1 MRATIPGLAAAGLAV
16 VLTGC
21 QAIRPVRPAAAPY
34 ASDPSPGAHDAATP
48 QHDIMQ
54 TQGVPRSSLRSAFVQ
69 EDGGLAEAGRGDA
82 ARVVQSGWPAPVHD
96 DQFFTFLRA
105 EQLEYR
111 VRDGSPDVVR
121 WEAQGWHGG
130 DYQKLWIK
138 TEGEE
143 SAQGASEGE
152 VEVQA
157 LYSRVVAPFW
167 DLQIGARY
175 DSRWGSGPDE
185 DRGFGVL
192 GVQGFSPY
200 EFEVEAAL
208 FVSED
213 ADVSARLT
221 ATTDFLITQRLILQ
235 PRFETEVAAHEV
247 QEFQVGKGL
256 NYVDVGLRLRYEI
269 RRWFAP
275 YIGVNWIRSI
285 SDTKDLV
292 RGAGGDANDLA
303 LVLGISIWF

>member
-1 MRATIPGLAAAGLAV
+1 MSADIRALAV
-16 VLTGC
+16 AALLTALTGC
-21 QAIRPVRPAAAPY
+21 QAVRPGEPPVAAHVGGAPRFVPDAAATTPDVVEIPGVRATALQSAVP
-34 ASDPSPGAHDAATP
+34 ASIAGNSDTARAPEDA
-48 QHDIMQ
+48 
-54 TQGVPRSSLRSAFVQ
+54 
-69 EDGGLAEAGRGDA
+69 
-82 ARVVQSGWPAPVHD
+82 WPAPVHD
-96 DQFFTFLRA
+96 SQFFTFLRA

-111 VRDGSPDVVR
+111 VRDGSPNAVR

-143 SAQGASEGE
+143 SAQGSSEGE

-157 LYSRVVAPFW
+157 LYSRVIAPFW
-167 DLQIGARY
+167 DAQIGARY
-175 DSRWGSGPDE
+175 DNQWGPGPNE
-185 DRGFGVL
+185 DRWFGVL

-200 EFEVEAAL
+200 AFEVEAAL
-208 FVSED
+208 FISDD

-235 PRFETEVAAHEV
+235 PRFEAEVAANEV
-247 QEFQVGKGL
+247 EEFQVGRGL
-256 NYVDVGLRLRYEI
+256 SYVETGLRLRYEI

-275 YIGVNWIRSI
+275 YIGVNWLRSVGDSI
-285 SDTKDLV
+285 DLV
-292 RGAGGDANDLA
+292 RDDGGDTNDLA